1 MDKVLDPEHRANI
14 SAGSTNKKW
23 HLVHRVGWHVIVY
36 NKASVES
43 VRLQG
48 QNQVASLTKTSVATV
63 RRALKLEGP
72 LKGVVSKI
80 WVVKEQDGEDPP
92 A

>member
-1 MDKVLDPEHRANI
+1 
-14 SAGSTNKKW
+14 
-23 HLVHRVGWHVIVY
+23 VY
-36 NKASVES
+36 NKASVKC

-72 LKGVVSKI
+72 QNGVVSKI
-80 WVVKEQDGEDPP
+80 WVVEEQDGEDLS